1 MKKRII
7 SIVLAAIFFASAFS
21 AVCFADNGT
30 AEDKEEQGWIAEH
43 PKHQAEVDAWVKNAS
58 KNIVLNGIA
67 DGKVKKNL
75 LDIVNKSLEE
85 IGMQPGT
92 YGNAMYKYIISH
104 DTKGELLSAALEG
117 DSQTMTEKS
126 ASLMAEFLL
135 KKTANFEGAGNIVD
149 LVVDGSKG
157 ENWAEQAIN
166 LSKAIQKKVFPAID
180 VAEKFASVCG
190 ACRDI
195 YANDSME
202 DVYNKYKEY
211 SDKNGNISDSD
222 WEVFY
227 GGNRGAWAMYESDG
241 VDEGMLRAKFK
252 ERAASESKIANKQN
266 ELEKLVKICDRE
278 NFLNPN
284 MYNYPRN
291 WTVEDRLRSLYEI
304 RELMRDI
311 FTKDGKLQKG
321 NFTLSTDEEV
331 LTKLMSEWL
340 SAGVRDRAHFYDY
353 VEENGFVP
361 KDTFKNLRSKS
372 SGKDDGN
379 TEKDNDKK
387 DNDKKDDDKKDDDK
401 KDDDKKDDDKEGK
414 YYWYLIDT
422 VITSDSTD
430 AGSFN
435 ENYTDVYTASAG
447 SHYHHAE
454 FNYNKDH
461 EEGDFN
467 MTWTAPPAYA
477 EADEQ
482 ISITISAQASGESD
496 LLFTDFI
503 QVNCTE
509 YKGDETWWN
518 YWSAWY
524 DENDKYRIS
533 VSTNPEGANCEKS
546 GEMTVTGSIGR
557 KADEDEKRAI
567 IFSSEGSTTFYIY
580 SCRPYS
586 ADLEKQAQA
595 IMDKAD

>member
-7 SIVLAAIFFASAFS
+7 SVILIATLLMTMFS
-21 AVCFADNGT
+21 SVCMADMKT
-30 AEDKEEQGWIAEH
+30 PDDEEEKGWIAEH
-43 PKHQAEVDAWVKNAS
+43 PQHRAEVDSWVKTAS
-58 KNIVLNGIA
+58 KNIVQNGVA
-67 DGKVKKNL
+67 DGKVKKGL

-85 IGMQPGT
+85 IGMEPGT

-117 DSQTMTEKS
+117 DSQTMAEKS

-180 VAEKFASVCG
+180 VVDKFASVCS
-190 ACRDI
+190 ACRNI
-195 YANDSME
+195 FAIDSME
-202 DVYNKYKEY
+202 DVYIKYKEY
-211 SDKNGNISDSD
+211 SDRNGNISDSD

-241 VDEGMLRAKFK
+241 VDEEIIRTKFK
-252 ERAASESKIANKQN
+252 ERVANESIISDKQK
-266 ELEKLVKICDRE
+266 ELEKLVEIWDKE
-278 NFLNPN
+278 NFINPN
-284 MYNYPRN
+284 MYNYPKN

-304 RELMRDI
+304 RELMRDM

-321 NFTLSTDEEV
+321 NLTLSTDEEV
-331 LTKLMSEWL
+331 LTMLMSEWL

-372 SGKDDGN
+372 SGKN
-379 TEKDNDKK
+379 SKNDKK
-387 DNDKKDDDKKDDDK
+387 DKTDKDEAKPDE
-401 KDDDKKDDDKEGK
+401 DKEGK

-422 VITSDSTD
+422 VITSDPSGT
-430 AGSFN
+430 SSYN
-435 ENYTDVYTASAG
+435 ENYSNIYTGSAG

-454 FNYNKDH
+454 FSYDKDH

-467 MTWTAPPAYA
+467 MTWSTPPAYA

-482 ISITISAQASGESD
+482 ISITISAQASGESG
-496 LLFTDFI
+496 LLFTDYI
-503 QVNCTE
+503 QVNSTE
-509 YKGDETWWN
+509 YKGEDTWWN
-518 YWSAWY
+518 YQSAWY
-524 DENDKYRIS
+524 DENDEYRIT

-546 GEMTVTGSIGR
+546 GEMTVTGSIGGQ
-557 KADEDEKRAI
+557 ADEDEKRAI
-567 IFSSEGSTTFYIY
+567 IFSSEGSTTYYIY
-580 SCRPYS
+580 SCRPYN

-595 IMDKAD
+595 LMDKAN

>member
-1 MKKRII
+1 MRKII
-7 SIVLAAIFFASAFS
+7 IGILMAALLFTTMFS
-21 AVCFADNGT
+21 AVCRADT
-30 AEDKEEQGWIAEH
+30 KTPDEKEQGWIAEH
-43 PKHQAEVDAWVKNAS
+43 PKHQAEVDEWTKTAS

-67 DGKVKKNL
+67 DGKVKKSL
-75 LDIVNKSLEE
+75 LDIVNKSLKE
-85 IGMQPGT
+85 IGMESGT

-135 KKTANFEGAGNIVD
+135 KKMANYEGAGNIVD

-157 ENWAEQAIN
+157 DNWAEQAVN
-166 LSKAIQKKVFPAID
+166 LSKSIQKKVFPAID

-195 YANDSME
+195 YAIDSME

-211 SDKNGNISDSD
+211 SDKNGNISDND

-227 GGNRGAWAMYESDG
+227 GGNRGAWAMYESNG
-241 VDEGMLRAKFK
+241 SDEEMIRAKFK
-252 ERAASESKIANKQN
+252 ERVASESKIADKQK
-266 ELEKLVKICDRE
+266 ELDKLAKIWDKE

-284 MYNYPRN
+284 MYNYPKN

-304 RELMRDI
+304 RELMRDM

-321 NFTLSTDEEV
+321 TFTLSTDEEV
-331 LTKLMSEWL
+331 LTMLMSEWL
-340 SAGVRDRAHFYDY
+340 SAGVKDRDHFYDF
-353 VEENGFVP
+353 VEENGIVP
-361 KDTFKNLRSKS
+361 KATFKNLRSKS
-372 SGKDDGN
+372 SDKGSRNAG
-379 TEKDNDKK
+379 KDNDKE
-387 DNDKKDDDKKDDDK
+387 DDAKSDT
-401 KDDDKKDDDKEGK
+401 DKEGK

-422 VITSDSTD
+422 VITSETSGTSS
-430 AGSFN
+430 GN
-435 ENYTDVYTASAG
+435 ENYSNVYTASAG

-467 MTWTAPPAYA
+467 MKWTTPPAYV

-482 ISITISAQASGESD
+482 ISITISAQASGASG
-496 LLFTDFI
+496 LLFADYI

-509 YKGDETWWN
+509 YNGDDTWWN
-518 YWSAWY
+518 YQSAWC
-524 DENDKYRIS
+524 DENDDYRITVTTS
-533 VSTNPEGANCEKS
+533 PEGFSNKYGKS
-546 GEMTVTGSIGR
+546 AEMTVTGSIGG
-557 KADEDEKRAI
+557 KADEDVKRAI

-580 SCRPYS
+580 SCRPYN

-595 IMDKAD
+595 LMDKLN